1 MRSEDPDS
9 QATGAGP
16 GSHCLG
22 RGVAKARDVKPVLRQ
37 ACGPGLRRNGGVAS
51 LQGQGLQEE
60 GVAGAEEE
68 LEGGSSR
75 HGLGGGRGL
84 DWRSPPCRWCASG
97 TACLRRLGCCW

>member
-1 MRSEDPDS
+1 MLISAPLPPEVSAPLGDGGGRRMDMRSEDPDS

-75 HGLGGGRGL
+75 HGLRRGAG
-84 DWRSPPCRWCASG
+84 P
-97 TACLRRLGCCW
+97 

>member
-22 RGVAKARDVKPVLRQ
+22 KGVAKARDVKPVLRQ

-75 HGLGGGRGL
+75 HGLRRGAG
-84 DWRSPPCRWCASG
+84 P
-97 TACLRRLGCCW
+97 